1 MVPQFFRYAGA
12 GAIGTAA
19 HFTVLVALV
28 QLGGANAIAAS
39 TAGAAVGA
47 VVNYAINHRFTFSSR
62 KSHVLALPRFLAV
75 ALAGLALNAIVLAAM
90 LAATDVNY
98 VVAQLVATGAVLG
111 ITYLSN
117 RAWTF

>member
-12 GAIGTAA
+12 GAIGTTA

-47 VVNYAINHRFTFSSR
+47 VVNYAINHRFTFSSH
-62 KSHVLALPRFLAV
+62 KSHALALPRFLAV

-98 VVAQLVATGAVLG
+98 VVAQLVATGVVLG
-111 ITYLSN
+111 VTYLSN